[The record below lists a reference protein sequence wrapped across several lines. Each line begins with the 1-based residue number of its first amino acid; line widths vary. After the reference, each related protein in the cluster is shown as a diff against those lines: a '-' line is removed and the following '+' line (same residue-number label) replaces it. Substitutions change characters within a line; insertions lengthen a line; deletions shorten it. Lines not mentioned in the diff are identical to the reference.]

1 MKNIKLFLSVLLICV
16 SFSASSQVVSIGS
29 LDEVKDVQRFRFE
42 ADFSEA
48 IIHGLSVSDFAIY
61 EPDWDKDYDEILT
74 EFVSAANEELIK
86 VNQIIGINIDAEYT
100 IRWKVLSI
108 NPKGNI
114 NSYVLIIN
122 CSGETIA
129 TISHVKADGGT
140 FGSKLNLIKDGAE
153 HTGKKFGKFVSKQIK
168 KLRK

>member
-61 EPDWDKDYDEILT
+61 EPDWDKDYDEIL
-74 EFVSAANEELIK
+74 
-86 VNQIIGINIDAEYT
+86 DACG
-100 IRWKVLSI
+100 KS
-108 NPKGNI
+108 
-114 NSYVLIIN
+114 
-122 CSGETIA
+122 
-129 TISHVKADGGT
+129 
-140 FGSKLNLIKDGAE
+140 FGMQLNDKYKTQQEIQRL
-153 HTGKKFGKFVSKQIK
+153 
-168 KLRK
+168 LRY